1 MKFFSTNRKSELVD
15 FRNAVINGIADD
27 GGLYLPVEI
36 PKLPDSFFSN
46 LNSFSF
52 HKIALTVTELF
63 VDGITKNDLKKI
75 IQDSFNFPVPTV
87 QLDENFSILELTHGP
102 TLAFKDFGARFM
114 ANTLSHFVKNAN
126 DEIVILV
133 ATSGDTGS
141 AVANGFYNVEGI
153 KVVLLYPSGMVSKI
167 QEQQLTTLGGNITA
181 LEIEGTFDDCQR
193 LVKEAFADLNLK
205 KNLNL
210 TSANSINIAR
220 LIPQSLYYFYSYGQL
235 QKRNKPIVFSVPSGN
250 LGNLTGGILA
260 FKMGLPVSK
269 FIAAANANKVFP
281 DYLKSGKFIPQPT
294 IKTISNAM
302 DVGNPS
308 NFARI
313 SSIFLNQSDNAGK
326 VIFSDSFSDEDTYN
340 AIREVYSKY
349 NYVIDPHGAVG
360 YLADRKYS
368 MEYGNDFISIILE
381 TAHPAKFAS
390 EIEKALGINIEIPD
404 RLKSCLNKEKQSI
417 KLSKEFSELK
427 SFLLETK

>member
-1 MKFFSTNRKSELVD
+1 MKFYSSNNKNELVD
-15 FRNAVINGIADD
+15 FKNAVLKGIADD
-27 GGLYLPVEI
+27 GGLYLPLEI
-36 PKLPDSFFSN
+36 PTLSDSFFSN

-52 HKIALTVTELF
+52 QEIALNVLKLY
-63 VDGITKNDLKKI
+63 VDEINENDLKKI
-75 IQDSFNFPVPTV
+75 IAKSFNFPLPNVW
-87 QLDENFSILELTHGP
+87 LDDNLYILELTHGP

-114 ANTLSHFVKNAN
+114 ANTLSHFVK
-126 DEIVILV
+126 DEKKEIIILV

-153 KVVLLYPSGMVSKI
+153 KVKLLYPSGMVSKT

-193 LVKEAFADLNLK
+193 LVKEAFADNDLK
-205 KNLNL
+205 TDIRL

-220 LIPQSLYYFYSYGQL
+220 LLPQSLYYFYSFGQI
-235 QKRNKPIVFSVPSGN
+235 QAKNKPIVFSVPSGN

-260 FKMGLPVSK
+260 YKMGLPVDR
-269 FIAAANANKVFP
+269 FIAAVNANKVFP
-281 DYLKSGKFIPQPT
+281 NYIKSGRFVPQPT

-308 NFARI
+308 NFVRI
-313 SSIFLNQSDNAGK
+313 ASLFQNDIKNINK
-326 VIFSDSFSDEDTYN
+326 IIFSDSFSDEETYK
-340 AIREVYSKY
+340 AMQEVYTKY
-349 NYVIDPHGAVG
+349 NYIIDPHGAVG
-360 YLADRKYS
+360 YLAYKKYLT
-368 MEYGNDFISIILE
+368 EFTNDFISVIIE

-390 EIEKALGINIEIPD
+390 EIKKAIGIEIEMPEQ
-404 RLKSCLNKEKQSI
+404 LKSCLRKKKQSI
-417 KLSKEFSELK
+417 KLSKDYNELK